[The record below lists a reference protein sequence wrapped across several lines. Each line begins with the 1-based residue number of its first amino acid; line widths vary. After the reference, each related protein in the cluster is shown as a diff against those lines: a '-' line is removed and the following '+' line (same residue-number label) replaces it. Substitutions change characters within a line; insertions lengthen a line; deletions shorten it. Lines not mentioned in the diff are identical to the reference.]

1 MKQLLFILLLSTS
14 ILIIPGCDKSESK
27 PNEPV
32 ETNKTIV
39 EHFGQLNVNGKDIV
53 DKDGNSVVLRG
64 MSLFWSQWGG
74 QYYNK
79 ETIKWLRDDWKCTV
93 IRAAMGVE
101 GGAYLDN
108 PEAEFQKVKAAIDAC
123 IELGIYVI
131 VDWHD
136 HRAEEHLEESKAF
149 FERISSDYGNYPNII
164 YELYNEPLNVSW
176 NDVLKPYHEEV
187 ISVIRKNDPNNI
199 IVAGT
204 PNWSQDVEDVINKK
218 LEGSNIAY
226 SFHFYSSTHKQ
237 ELRDKAIQAINA
249 GIPLFVT
256 EWGMSEANGNGIIDN
271 TSLNEWADF
280 LEAYNLSWCNW
291 SIVNKDETSAALLPT
306 TSSLSGWSESDLSVS
321 GKIIRDYLILMNSE
335 LFDLL

>member
-136 HRAEEHLEESKAF
+136 HSAEEHLEESKAF
-149 FERISSDYGNYPNII
+149 FERISSCYGNYPNII

-187 ISVIRKNDPNNI
+187 ISVIRTNDPNNI

-204 PNWSQDVEDVINKK
+204 PNWSQDVEDVIDNK
-218 LEGSNIAY
+218 LVGSNIAY

-271 TSLNEWADF
+271 ASLNEWADF

-321 GKIIRDYLILMNSE
+321 GKIIRDYLRLMNSE

>member
-14 ILIIPGCDKSESK
+14 ILIIPGCDKSESN

-39 EHFGQLNVNGKDIV
+39 EHFGQLNINGKDMV
-53 DKDGNSVVLRG
+53 DKNGNIVVLRG

-108 PEAEFQKVKAAIDAC
+108 PEAEFQKVKAAIDAS

-149 FERISSDYGNYPNII
+149 FERISSEYGNYPNII

-176 NDVLKPYHEEV
+176 NDVLKPYHEKV

-204 PNWSQDVEDVINKK
+204 PNWSQDVEDVINNK

-237 ELRDKAIQAINA
+237 ELRDKAIQAIDA

-271 TSLNEWADF
+271 ASLNDWADF

-306 TSSLSGWSESDLSVS
+306 TSSLNGWSESELSVS

-335 LFDLL
+335 LFELL

>member
-1 MKQLLFILLLSTS
+1 MRQLLFILLLSAY
-14 ILIIPGCDKSESK
+14 ILIISGCDKSESN
-27 PNEPV
+27 PNAPI

-39 EHFGQLNVNGKDIV
+39 EHFGQLKIDGGNIV
-53 DKDGNSVVLRG
+53 DQNGSVVVLRG

-108 PEAEFQKVKAAIDAC
+108 PEAEFQKVKSAIDAC

-136 HRAEEHLEESKAF
+136 HRAENHLSEAKQF
-149 FERISSDYGNYPNII
+149 FDRISLEYGNYPNII
-164 YELYNEPLNVSW
+164 YEIYNEPLNVSW
-176 NDVLKPYHEEV
+176 NNILKPYSEE
-187 ISVIRKNDPNNI
+187 IIKTIRANDPNNI

-204 PNWSQDVEDVINKK
+204 PNWSQDVEDVISNE
-218 LEGSNIAY
+218 LEGDNIAY

-237 ELRDKAIQAINA
+237 ELREKAIKAINA

-271 TSLNEWADF
+271 VSLNEWADF
-280 LEAYNLSWCNW
+280 LDANNLSWCNW
-291 SIVNKDETSAALLPT
+291 SIVNKNETSAALLPT
-306 TSSLSGWSESDLSVS
+306 TSAISGWTESELSES
-321 GKIIRDYLILMNSE
+321 GKNIRDYLILMNSE